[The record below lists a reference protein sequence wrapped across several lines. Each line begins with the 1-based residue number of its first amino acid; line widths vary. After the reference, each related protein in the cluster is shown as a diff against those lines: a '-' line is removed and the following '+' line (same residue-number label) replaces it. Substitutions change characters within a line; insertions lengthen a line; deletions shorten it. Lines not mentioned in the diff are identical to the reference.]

1 MRQKGI
7 VFTTSLSLVEC
18 GNLFRRTGEGVRGA
32 GARLLEVTAKVAGNS
47 DRTGFYKPTFNSPF
61 SQIDGVPDFAIG
73 LNILKF
79 NAGAQGNGTH
89 VHMYVDDNGEHRTV
103 ELVSGHGMLDS
114 ARSARYVRKF
124 FEEFQGA
131 DPKLRVEETNI

>member
-7 VFTTSLSLVEC
+7 VFTTSLSLRDC
-18 GNLFRRTGEGVRGA
+18 GNLFRTTGESVRGK

-47 DRTGFYKPTFNSPF
+47 DRTGFYTPTFNSPF
-61 SQIDGVPDFAIG
+61 SQIDGTPDFAIG

-89 VHMYVDDNGEHRTV
+89 VHMYVDDNGGHRTV
-103 ELVSGHGMLDS
+103 ELVSSHGMLDA
-114 ARSARYVRKF
+114 ARSAKFVRRF

-131 DPKLRVEETNI
+131 DPKLQVAETNI